1 MSFLIS
7 FDHLNPV
14 VDAHL
19 HTLQQLAAHVKLLI
33 DAPENLWRLIE
44 RKKYF
49 SATWLFLLVRVVHR
63 ALVRDDEQ
71 DSAWR
76 GQGIDVPVS
85 QFSLITRKVLRY
97 RLSVR
102 IPSYTASMGC
112 CFSISHTNYSQGDT
126 GLA

>member
-1 MSFLIS
+1 MPFLIP

-63 ALVRDDEQ
+63 ALVRDNEQ
-71 DSAWR
+71 EEGVWR

-85 QFSLITRKVLRY
+85 QIFIDSKERVTIVE
-97 RLSVR
+97 
-102 IPSYTASMGC
+102 
-112 CFSISHTNYSQGDT
+112 
-126 GLA
+126 